1 LTGPNKK
8 VGQTA
13 HFFIWSIGLI
23 ERIGTA
29 EVSDLRAVR
38 ISELVEPTVEAM
50 GYGLVRIV
58 LNPGKTSRL
67 QVMVERK
74 DEAPLS
80 LDDCAEVSR
89 ALSAVLD
96 VEDPIE
102 GSYTL
107 EVSSPGIDR
116 PLTRSADFERFAG
129 YEASVELTQPIDG
142 QRRFKGRL
150 MGVEGDWV
158 RMAGLEREVKLP
170 MRQIR
175 RAKLVLND
183 ELLAAEAMRARRAKE

>member
-1 LTGPNKK
+1 M
-8 VGQTA
+8 
-13 HFFIWSIGLI
+13 I
-23 ERIGTA
+23 ERIGVA

-38 ISELVEPTVEAM
+38 IAELVEPTVEAM
-50 GYGLVRIV
+50 GYGLVRVI
-58 LNPGKTSRL
+58 LNPGRSPRL

-116 PLTRSADFERFAG
+116 PLTRPADFERFAG
-129 YEASVELTQPIDG
+129 YEASVELTGPIEG

-150 MGVEGDWV
+150 LGVEGDRV
-158 RMAGLEREVKLP
+158 RMAGLEREVNLP

-175 RAKLVLND
+175 RAKLVLNE
-183 ELLAAEAMRARRAKE
+183 ELLAAEAMKARRAKE

>member
-13 HFFIWSIGLI
+13 HFFIGDFVTD
-23 ERIGTA
+23 RIGTA
-29 EVSDLRAVR
+29 EGSDPRLPR
-38 ISELVEPTVEAM
+38 IVELVEPTVEAM
-50 GYGLVRIV
+50 GYRLVRLVI
-58 LNPGKTSRL
+58 NPGRAPRL
-67 QVMVERK
+67 QVMVERT
-74 DEAPLS
+74 DDAPLG

-116 PLTRSADFERFAG
+116 PLTRAADFERFAG
-129 YEASVELTQPIDG
+129 YEASVELTDPIEG
-142 QRRFKGRL
+142 QRRFKGRIL
-150 MGVEGDWV
+150 GRNGEAV
-158 RMAGLEREVKLP
+158 RMAGLEREVALP
-170 MRQIR
+170 LRLIR

-183 ELLAAEAMRARRAKE
+183 DLLAAEAMRARRAKE

>member
-1 LTGPNKK
+1 LTGPDKK

-13 HFFIWSIGLI
+13 HFFIGDLVTDK
-23 ERIGTA
+23 IGTA
-29 EVSDLRAVR
+29 EGSDPRLPR
-38 ISELVEPTVEAM
+38 IAELVEPTVEAM
-50 GYGLVRIV
+50 GFGLVRLII
-58 LNPGKTSRL
+58 NPGRNPRL

-80 LDDCAEVSR
+80 LEDCAEVSR

-116 PLTRSADFERFAG
+116 PLTRAADFERFAG
-129 YEASVELTQPIDG
+129 YEAQVELTDPVEG
-142 QRRFKGRL
+142 QRRFKGRIL
-150 MGVEGDWV
+150 GRTGEAV
-158 RMAGLEREVKLP
+158 RMAGLEREVALP
-170 MRQIR
+170 LRLIR

>member
-1 LTGPNKK
+1 M
-8 VGQTA
+8 
-13 HFFIWSIGLI
+13 
-23 ERIGTA
+23 RIGG
-29 EVSDLRAVR
+29 EGGDLRLPR
-38 ISELVEPTVEAM
+38 IAELVEPTVEAM
-50 GYGLVRIV
+50 GYELVRMV
-58 LNPGKTSRL
+58 LGPGRSPKL

-74 DEAPLS
+74 DGAAMGV
-80 LDDCAEVSR
+80 DDCADVSR

-116 PLTRSADFERFAG
+116 PLTRLADFERFAG
-129 YEASVELTQPIDG
+129 YEASVELGEPVDG

-150 MGVEGDWV
+150 MGIAGDAV
-158 RMAGLEREVKLP
+158 RMAGLEREVLLP
-170 MRQIR
+170 IRQIR

>member
-1 LTGPNKK
+1 VTD
-8 VGQTA
+8 
-13 HFFIWSIGLI
+13 
-23 ERIGTA
+23 RIGTA
-29 EVSDLRAVR
+29 EGSDPRLPR
-38 ISELVEPTVEAM
+38 IAELVEPTVEAM

-58 LNPGKTSRL
+58 INPGRAPRL

-74 DEAPLS
+74 DDAPLS
-80 LDDCAEVSR
+80 LEDCAEVSR

-116 PLTRSADFERFAG
+116 PLTRAADFERFAG
-129 YEASVELTQPIDG
+129 YEASVELTDPIEG
-142 QRRFKGRL
+142 QRRFKGRIL
-150 MGVEGDWV
+150 GRNGEAV
-158 RMAGLEREVKLP
+158 RMAGLEREVALP
-170 MRQIR
+170 LRLIR

>member
-1 LTGPNKK
+1 LTRPNKK

-13 HFFIWSIGLI
+13 HFFIGDFVTD
-23 ERIGTA
+23 RIGTA
-29 EVSDLRAVR
+29 EGSDPRLPR
-38 ISELVEPTVEAM
+38 IVELVEPTVEAM
-50 GYGLVRIV
+50 GYGLVRI
-58 LNPGKTSRL
+58 LINPGRAPRL

-74 DEAPLS
+74 DDAPLS
-80 LDDCAEVSR
+80 LEDCAEVSR

-116 PLTRSADFERFAG
+116 PLTRAADFERFAG
-129 YEASVELTQPIDG
+129 YEAQVELTDPVEG
-142 QRRFKGRL
+142 QRRFKGRIL
-150 MGVEGDWV
+150 GRTGEAV
-158 RMAGLEREVKLP
+158 RMAGLEREVALP
-170 MRQIR
+170 LRLIR

>member
-1 LTGPNKK
+1 
-8 VGQTA
+8 
-13 HFFIWSIGLI
+13 
-23 ERIGTA
+23 
-29 EVSDLRAVR
+29 VR
-38 ISELVEPTVEAM
+38 IVELVEPAVEAM
-50 GYGLVRIV
+50 GYGLVRALIS
-58 LNPGKTSRL
+58 PGRVPRL
-67 QVMVERK
+67 QVMVERQ

-102 GSYTL
+102 GAYTL

-116 PLTRSADFERFAG
+116 PLTRRGDFERFAG
-129 YEASVELTQPIDG
+129 YEASVELAEPIEG

-150 MGVEGDWV
+150 LGVVGDEI
-158 RMAGLEREVKLP
+158 RMSGLEREVMLP
-170 MRQIR
+170 IGRIR

-183 ELLAAEAMRARRAKE
+183 ELLAAEAMKARRAKE

>member
-1 LTGPNKK
+1 M
-8 VGQTA
+8 
-13 HFFIWSIGLI
+13 ID
-23 ERIGTA
+23 RIGTS
-29 EVSDLRAVR
+29 EVSDLRVTR
-38 ISELVEPTVEAM
+38 IAELVEPTVEAM
-50 GYGLVRIV
+50 GYGLVRLV
-58 LNPGKTSRL
+58 LNPGRSPRL

-80 LDDCAEVSR
+80 LEDCAEVSR

-116 PLTRSADFERFAG
+116 PLTRRADFERFAG
-129 YEASVELTQPIDG
+129 YEASVELAEPIEG

-150 MGVEGDWV
+150 MGVEGEAV
-158 RMAGLEREVKLP
+158 RMAGLEREVELP